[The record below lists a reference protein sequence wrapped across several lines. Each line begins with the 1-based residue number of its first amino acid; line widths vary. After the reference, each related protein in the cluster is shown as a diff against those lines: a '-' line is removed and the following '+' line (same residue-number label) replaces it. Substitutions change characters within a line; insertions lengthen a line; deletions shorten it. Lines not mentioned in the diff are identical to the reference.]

1 MQRESDLGKCICS
14 RYSLLFL
21 PDIVRLTCDNLMCHI
36 DTEFLEYNIVDT
48 KVEVL
53 VLEYTIICA
62 PSDTVD

>member
-1 MQRESDLGKCICS
+1 
-14 RYSLLFL
+14 
-21 PDIVRLTCDNLMCHI
+21 MCHI